1 MNSFL
6 CSSDAQ
12 YLSDIQYLTTQKLG
26 ILSKFR
32 ENNTYQTKE
41 GTKTMYRLYIYGSI
55 RSPQTNI
62 NFFKSLLKDNVMTL
76 DRKKQ
81 EVEAFVSYIS

>member
-1 MNSFL
+1 MMTYL

-12 YLSDIQYLTTQKLG
+12 YLADIQYLTTQKLG
-26 ILSKFR
+26 ILSRFR

-55 RSPQTNI
+55 KAPQKNI

-81 EVEAFVSYIS
+81 NVQAFVSYIS